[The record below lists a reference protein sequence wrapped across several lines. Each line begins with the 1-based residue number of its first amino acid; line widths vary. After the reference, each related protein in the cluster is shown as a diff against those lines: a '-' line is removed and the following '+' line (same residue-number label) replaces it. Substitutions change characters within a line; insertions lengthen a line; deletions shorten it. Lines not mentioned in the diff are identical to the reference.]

1 MYIWI
6 FICMFFGNIYIV
18 YITMGMVTLDINDIW
33 YVEFDSIFDIE
44 YD

>member
-1 MYIWI
+1 
-6 FICMFFGNIYIV
+6 MFFGNIYIV

-44 YD
+44 YDWVFRYDR